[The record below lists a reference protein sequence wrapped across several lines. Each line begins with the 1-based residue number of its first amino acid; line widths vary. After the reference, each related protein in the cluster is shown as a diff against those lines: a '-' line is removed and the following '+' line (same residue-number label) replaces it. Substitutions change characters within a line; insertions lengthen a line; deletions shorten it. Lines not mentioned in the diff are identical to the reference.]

1 MADLALVAAVQVDG
15 SHVVTRG
22 TTQDV
27 GANIAMLV
35 FDDSKTKY
43 EIQQGVAAIMRN
55 LSRLFLRTDIP
66 SEVPTSGNDRE

>member
-1 MADLALVAAVQVDG
+1 MADLALIAAVQVDG

-27 GANIAMLV
+27 TTNIAMLV
-35 FDDSKTKY
+35 FDDSKTWY
-43 EIQQGVAAIMRN
+43 EIEQGVKAIMRN
-55 LSRLFLRTDIP
+55 LSRLHSRTDIP

>member
-27 GANIAMLV
+27 GSNIAMLG

-55 LSRLFLRTDIP
+55 LSRLFLRTDLP
-66 SEVPTSGNDRE
+66 AEVPTSGSDRE